1 MTYVI
6 YTKPDCPFCVRA
18 KKLLQEKELEFRE
31 MRYGEHFTKE
41 ELTKKLEWYGQ
52 KKEKITVPQI
62 FNDDGYVG
70 GYEELE
76 KSLKE

>member
-31 MRYGEHFTKE
+31 MRLGEHFTRE
-41 ELTKKLEWYGQ
+41 ELIKKLEWYGQ
-52 KKEKITVPQI
+52 NKEKITVPQI

-70 GYEELE
+70 GYEELV